1 MDSSFFNS
9 KRPWS
14 HYKDYLL
21 QSYLEPYIPKVATLS
36 RPIILVDCFA
46 GRGKFADGENG
57 SPLFIA
63 EVIRRWRQKGVEITG
78 QFIEADDSNFQALEE
93 AIQEHSQYC
102 SAKLGSFDANIPV
115 IVKLAKRNTVFLYID
130 PYTVKGLAFDRM
142 KSVYDQIKNS
152 GSSIEVLMNFNVAI
166 FMRWALAAMKRN
178 SDLPNEAFESL
189 ADDPNESVE
198 RQTLS
203 GIAGGDYWIEIASN
217 DSLCFSEK
225 LQAFLAEYVNRMSGA
240 FQYVYTYA
248 VKERYHHSVPK
259 YVMVFAT
266 RHRDGALLM
275 NDFMCKARRS
285 FVESSLP
292 KDTLFDLTPAEE
304 IVDPAELDDAVLSV
318 FSQQNR
324 NLTRRDV
331 QIRLMGNGF
340 FARLT
345 TSEINK
351 TIIGLLKQGR
361 LFSST
366 GKTRI
371 NDNDFISNS
380 AIT

>member
-1 MDSSFFNS
+1 MDSSFFNT

-14 HYKDYLL
+14 RYKDYLL
-21 QSYLEPYIPKVATLS
+21 HSYLEPYIPKVARLK

-63 EVIRRWRQKGVEITG
+63 EAIRRWREKGVAITG
-78 QFIEADDSNFQALEE
+78 QFIEADEGNFQVLQEAL
-93 AIQEHSQYC
+93 QEHSQYC
-102 SAKLGSFDANIPV
+102 SAKLGSFDATIPV
-115 IVKLAKRNTVFLYID
+115 IVNLAKHNTVFLYVD
-130 PYTVKGLAFDRM
+130 PYSVKGLAFDRM

-152 GSSIEVLMNFNVAI
+152 GSSVEVLMNFNVAI

-178 SDLPNEAFESL
+178 SDLPNETFESL

-225 LQAFLAEYVNRMSGA
+225 LQAFLGEYAKRMLGS
-240 FQYVYTYA
+240 FQFVCRYS
-248 VKERYHHSVPK
+248 VKEKYHHSIPK
-259 YVMVFAT
+259 YVMIFAT

-275 NDFMCKARRS
+275 NDFMCKARRN
-285 FVESSLP
+285 FVASSLP
-292 KDTLFDLTPAEE
+292 KNTLFDLTPAEE
-304 IVDPAELDDAVLSV
+304 IVEPTELNDAILSV
-318 FSQQNR
+318 FSQQNQKLKR
-324 NLTRRDV
+324 PEV
-331 QIRLMGNGF
+331 QMLLMGKGF
-340 FARLT
+340 FARST
-345 TSEINK
+345 TSEIN
-351 TIIGLLKQGR
+351 TAIGSLLKSGK

-366 GKTRI
+366 GKVRI
-371 NDNDFISNS
+371 NDDVSLSNS
-380 AIT
+380 TCT